1 LQSLARKVL
10 ITKPKQLKNTLLNI
24 PAALVF
30 MWYLTQIAEAGA
42 LRPVL
47 DEQLFSL
54 KDVSQAQDR
63 LSSGQGMGKV
73 VIDVIRNSND

>member
-1 LQSLARKVL
+1 
-10 ITKPKQLKNTLLNI
+10 
-24 PAALVF
+24 